1 MGCRPSRSG
10 VRTTYLA
17 PIARLVDVQEPL
29 IRTPSSLVPLDPA
42 VLGRALLE
50 TDRRYFELSARRQE
64 LPGAEMAWIEGMADL
79 PAAGVVHRVVP
90 DDVADPVAWAGDVT
104 ATLLDAGFTYGR
116 IYLDEPDEAI
126 ESRLAAD
133 GWTMRREP
141 GLVSLD
147 PVPTREPGVEL
158 VPVLTDD
165 DWAAKEQVHRA
176 DAIRPDGHDAPASRW
191 IAMEKARVATG
202 ELEAWLVLR
211 DGIVCGTVCTM
222 VDDVMVRNKNLVV
235 HPDHRRTG
243 VGLNVLATL
252 DDMARERGLVLGTF
266 SVAGEV
272 GSLLYRA
279 ADMTVV
285 VEQREWSKTLE
296 DA

>member
-1 MGCRPSRSG
+1 M
-10 VRTTYLA
+10 
-17 PIARLVDVQEPL
+17 QEPL
-29 IRTPSSLVPLDPA
+29 IRTPGSLAPLDPA

-50 TDRRYFELSARRQE
+50 TDRRYFELGARRRP
-64 LPGAEMAWIEGMADL
+64 LPGAEMLWIEGMADL
-79 PAAGVVHRVVP
+79 PAAGVVHRVDPADVT
-90 DDVADPVAWAGDVT
+90 DVAAWVGEVT
-104 ATLLDAGFTYGR
+104 ATFLDTGFSYGR
-116 IYLDEPDEAI
+116 IYLDEPLEPL
-126 ESRLAAD
+126 ESGLVAD

-141 GLVSLD
+141 GLVALAH
-147 PVPTREPGVEL
+147 VPTREPGVEL
-158 VPVLTDD
+158 VPVRSDD
-165 DWAAKEQVHRA
+165 DWIAKECVHRA
-176 DAIRPDGHDAPASRW
+176 DGIRPDGHDAPAPRW
-191 IAMEKARVATG
+191 VAMEKARVATG

-222 VDDVMVRNKNLVV
+222 SDDVVLRNKNLVV

-243 VGLNVLATL
+243 VGLGVLAAL
-252 DDMARERGLVLGTF
+252 DRMARARGLVLATF

-285 VEQREWSKTLE
+285 VEQREWSKTLA

>member
-1 MGCRPSRSG
+1 M
-10 VRTTYLA
+10 
-17 PIARLVDVQEPL
+17 QEPL
-29 IRTPSSLVPLDPA
+29 IRTPSRLAPLDHA
-42 VLGRALLE
+42 ELGRALLE
-50 TDRRYFELSARRQE
+50 TDRRYFELGARRQE

-90 DDVADPVAWAGDVT
+90 ADIADPVAWAGEVT

-126 ESRLAAD
+126 ESRLATD

-141 GLVSLD
+141 GLVSLAQ
-147 PVPTREPGVEL
+147 VPTREPGVEL
-158 VPVLTDD
+158 VPVLDHY
-165 DWAAKEQVHRA
+165 DWVAKERVHRA

-191 IAMEKARVATG
+191 IAMEQARVATG

-211 DGIVCGTVCTM
+211 DGTVCGTVCSM
-222 VDDVMVRNKNLVV
+222 ADDVILRNKNLVV

-243 VGLNVLATL
+243 VGLGVLATL
-252 DDMARERGLVLGTF
+252 DDTARARGLALGTF

-296 DA
+296 GA